1 MSLCK
6 TDVCTASFQALRVPC
21 WAHTALQPKAHL
33 IEQACRDHGN
43 CL

>member
-6 TDVCTASFQALRVPC
+6 TDVCTASFQALRVPF
-21 WAHTALQPKAHL
+21 WAHTALLSKAHL
-33 IEQACRDHGN
+33 IKQAYRDYGN